1 VDPTDKQMSVTFGS
15 SISSSRASGI
25 FASTQITI
33 KHEELLW
40 GVEKEDVDK
49 KLGGGRFWGK
59 TCRLVIAIG
68 GI

>member
-1 VDPTDKQMSVTFGS
+1 MSVTDGS
-15 SISSSRASGI
+15 SMSCNRASGI
-25 FASTQITI
+25 FSSTQITI
-33 KHEELLW
+33 SHQAMIW
-40 GVEKEDVDK
+40 GPGRKDVDK